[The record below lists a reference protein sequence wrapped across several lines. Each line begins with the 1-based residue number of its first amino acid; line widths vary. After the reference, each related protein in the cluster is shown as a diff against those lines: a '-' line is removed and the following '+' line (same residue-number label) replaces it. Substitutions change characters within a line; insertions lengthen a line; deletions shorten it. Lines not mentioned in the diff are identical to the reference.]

1 MRLYRIL
8 LTVLFLFN
16 ILNTNAQESHDFEI
30 SKNLD
35 IYTSL
40 IQQLDL
46 HYVDEVQSGTMTKI
60 AIDAMLKHLD
70 PYTVYYPESMI
81 EDVRFLQTGK
91 YGGIGSTMHTKN
103 GSIVVG
109 MTYPGFPFNEAGIR
123 AGDIIIKIDGEDV
136 HDKKMR
142 EVSEHLKGAS
152 GTELTVVYK
161 SAKDGVKKSVK
172 LKREEIVVKD
182 VPYFTMVD
190 DSVAYVKLV
199 GFKQYAAKEVKLA
212 IDSLSKTNG
221 INSVVLDLRN
231 NGGGLLIQAVNILD
245 LFVDAGELI
254 VSTKGK
260 TKKENYIYKTKHH
273 ANYPDMRVVIL
284 VNKNSASASEI
295 VAGSFQ
301 DLDRGV
307 IMGQKSFGKGLV
319 QKVFPLSYRSQ
330 VKITVAKYYIP
341 SGRCIQ
347 SLDYIH
353 KDASGKAVKT
363 PDSLM
368 ATFKT
373 KGGRLVKDAGGIIP
387 DLKLE
392 TKYNS
397 DIVSS
402 LMHNY
407 EIFDFATKYI
417 YSHDTIRDVESFEV
431 NDELYGKFVNF
442 VNADSFNF
450 TLPIESELNKLRK
463 FSEEKNY
470 DIINE
475 LDALEKKIEISKKSI
490 YEDNKEIL
498 KPLIKEELV
507 SRYFFN
513 SGRVEA
519 MLQYD
524 SEVREAIK
532 LLTNEKRYNKILHNN
547 N

>member
-1 MRLYRIL
+1 MRLYRIFI
-8 LTVLFLFN
+8 TAFLILNVFN
-16 ILNTNAQESHDFEI
+16 IKAQESHDFEI

-46 HYVDEVQSGTMTKI
+46 HYVDEVQAGTMTKT
-60 AIDAMLKHLD
+60 AIDAMLKKLD

-91 YGGIGSTMHTKN
+91 YGGIGSTMHIKN
-103 GSIVVG
+103 KNIVVG
-109 MTYPGFPFNEAGIR
+109 MTYPGFPFNKAGIR
-123 AGDIIIKIDGEDV
+123 AGDIIVKIDGEDV
-136 HDKKMR
+136 RAKKMR
-142 EVSEHLKGAS
+142 EISEHLKGAS

-161 SAKDGVKKSVK
+161 SAKDGTEKSVD

-182 VPYFTMVD
+182 VPYFAMID
-190 DSVAYVKLV
+190 DSIAYVKLV
-199 GFKQYAAKEVKLA
+199 GFKQSAAKEVKLA
-212 IDSLSKTNG
+212 IDSLAKNNTIS
-221 INSVVLDLRN
+221 SVDLDLRN

-260 TKKENYIYKTKHH
+260 TKKENFTYKTRRH
-273 ANYPDMRVVIL
+273 AAFPNMRVAVL

-373 KGGRLVKDAGGIIP
+373 KGDRLVKDAGGIIP
-387 DLKLE
+387 DIKLE
-392 TKYNS
+392 TKYDS

-402 LMHNY
+402 LMQNY
-407 EIFDFATKYI
+407 EIFDFATKYV
-417 YSHDTIRDVESFEV
+417 YSHDTIRDIKNFEIS
-431 NDELYGKFVNF
+431 DELYSEFVSF

-450 TLPIESELNKLRK
+450 TLPIESEFDKLRR
-463 FSEEKNY
+463 FSDENSY
-470 DIINE
+470 DITNE
-475 LDALEKKIEISKKSI
+475 LDALEKKIEVSKKNI
-490 YEDNKEIL
+490 YENNKEII

-507 SRYFFN
+507 SRYYFD

-519 MLQYD
+519 MLQND
-524 SEVREAIK
+524 HEVSEAIK
-532 LLTNEKRYNKILHNN
+532 LLKDEKMYNRILR
-547 N
+547 

>member
-1 MRLYRIL
+1 MRLYRIFISAFL
-8 LTVLFLFN
+8 LFN
-16 ILNTNAQESHDFEI
+16 IANINAQESHDFEI

-46 HYVDEVQSGTMTKI
+46 HYVDEVQPGTMTKT

-70 PYTVYYPESMI
+70 PYTNYYPESMI

-91 YGGIGSTMHTKN
+91 YGGIGSTMHIKN
-103 GSIVVG
+103 GNIVVG
-109 MTYPGFPFNEAGIR
+109 MTYPGFPFNEAGLR
-123 AGDIIIKIDGEDV
+123 AGDIILKIDGEDV
-136 HDKKMR
+136 HGKKMR
-142 EVSEHLKGAS
+142 DISEHLKGAS
-152 GTELTVVYK
+152 GTDLKLVYK
-161 SAKDGVKKSVK
+161 SAKDGTEKVVN

-182 VPYFTMVD
+182 VPYFTMLD
-190 DSVAYVKLV
+190 DSMAYVKLV
-199 GFKQYAAKEVKLA
+199 GFKQNAAKEVKMA
-212 IDSLSKTNG
+212 IDSLAKNNG
-221 INSVVLDLRN
+221 ISSVVLDLRN

-260 TKKENYIYKTKHH
+260 TKKENFTYKTRHH
-273 ANYPDMRVVIL
+273 ANYPNMKVVVL

-387 DLKLE
+387 DVKLE
-392 TKYNS
+392 SKYSS
-397 DIVSS
+397 DIVYS
-402 LMHNY
+402 LSQNY
-407 EIFDFATKYI
+407 EIFDFATKYV
-417 YSHDTIRDVESFEV
+417 YSHDSIKDIKSFEI
-431 NDELYGKFVNF
+431 NDELYSEFVSF
-442 VNADSFNF
+442 VDADSFNF
-450 TLPIESELNKLRK
+450 TLPIETELKKLRS
-463 FSEEKNY
+463 FSKENSY
-470 DIINE
+470 DISNE
-475 LDALEKKIEISKKSI
+475 LDALADKIEISKKNV
-490 YEDNKEIL
+490 YRDNKEIII
-498 KPLIKEELV
+498 PLIKEELV
-507 SRYFFN
+507 SRYYFD

-519 MLQYD
+519 MLQND
-524 SEVREAIK
+524 KEVREAIK
-532 LLTNEKRYNKILHNN
+532 LLNDDKRYSQILD
-547 N
+547 

>member
-1 MRLYRIL
+1 MRLLRSLIL
-8 LTVLFLFN
+8 AFLFLN
-16 ILNTNAQESHDFEI
+16 IPYINAQESHDFEI

-46 HYVDEVQSGTMTKI
+46 HYVDEMHAGTMTKT

-91 YGGIGSTMHTKN
+91 YGGVGAAMHIKD
-103 GSIVVG
+103 GDIVVG
-109 MTYPGFPFNEAGIR
+109 MTYPGFPFNKSGLR
-123 AGDIIIKIDGEDV
+123 AGDILTSINGENI
-136 HDKKMR
+136 HGNEMR
-142 EVSEHLKGAS
+142 EISEYLKGAA
-152 GTELTVVYK
+152 GTDLSVVYK
-161 SAKDGVKKSVK
+161 SAKDGLEKTVN
-172 LKREEIVVKD
+172 LKREEIIVKD
-182 VPYFTMVD
+182 VPFFTLLE
-190 DSVAYVKLV
+190 DSIAYVKLV
-199 GFKQYAAKEVKLA
+199 GFKQNAAKEVKMA
-212 IDSLSKTNG
+212 IDSLNRNNNVKAV
-221 INSVVLDLRN
+221 ILDLRN

-245 LFVDAGELI
+245 LFVSQGETI

-260 TKKENYIYKTKHH
+260 TRKENFTYKTRRQ
-273 ANYPDMRVVIL
+273 AAYPNMKVVVL
-284 VNKNSASASEI
+284 VNKHSASASEI

-353 KDASGKAVKT
+353 KDANGRAIKT

-387 DLKLE
+387 DIKLE
-392 TKYNS
+392 EKYSS

-402 LMHNY
+402 LIRNY
-407 EIFDFATKYI
+407 EIFDFATKYV
-417 YSHDTIRDVESFEV
+417 YSHDSIMDIKDFKID
-431 NDELYGKFVNF
+431 DELYNEFISF

-450 TLPIESELNKLRK
+450 TLPIEVELKKLRK
-463 FSEEKNY
+463 FSDEKNY
-470 DIINE
+470 DIASE
-475 LDALEKKIEISKKSI
+475 LDALESKIEISKKNI
-490 YEDNKEIL
+490 YDENKQIIR
-498 KPLIKEELV
+498 PLIKEELA
-507 SRYFFN
+507 SRYFFD
-513 SGRVEA
+513 SGRVEV
-519 MLQYD
+519 MLQD
-524 SEVREAIK
+524 DKEVLEAID
-532 LLTNEKRYNKILHNN
+532 ILNDNHKYSQILQLK
-547 N
+547 

>member
-1 MRLYRIL
+1 MRLYRIFISA
-8 LTVLFLFN
+8 FLVFN
-16 ILNTNAQESHDFEI
+16 IVNIYAQESHDFEI

-46 HYVDEVQSGTMTKI
+46 HYVDEVQPGTMTKT

-70 PYTVYYPESMI
+70 PYTNYYPESMI

-91 YGGIGSTMHTKN
+91 YGGIGSTMHIKN
-103 GSIVVG
+103 GNIVVG
-109 MTYPGFPFNEAGIR
+109 MTYPGFPFNEAGLR
-123 AGDIIIKIDGEDV
+123 AGDIILKIDGEDV
-136 HDKKMR
+136 HGKKMR
-142 EVSEHLKGAS
+142 DISEHLKGAS
-152 GTELTVVYK
+152 GTALNVVYK
-161 SAKDGVKKSVK
+161 SAKDGTEKTVN

-182 VPYFTMVD
+182 VPYFTMLD
-190 DSVAYVKLV
+190 DSIAYVKLV
-199 GFKQYAAKEVKLA
+199 GFKQNAAKEVKMA
-212 IDSLSKTNG
+212 IDSLAKNNTIS
-221 INSVVLDLRN
+221 SVVLDLRN

-245 LFVDAGELI
+245 LFVDGGELI

-260 TKKENYIYKTKHH
+260 TKNENYTYKTRHH
-273 ANYPDMRVVIL
+273 ANYPNMKVVVL

-353 KDASGKAVKT
+353 KDASGHAVKT

-373 KGGRLVKDAGGIIP
+373 KGGRLVRDAGGIIP
-387 DLKLE
+387 DVKLE
-392 TKYNS
+392 SKYSS
-397 DIVSS
+397 DIVYS
-402 LMHNY
+402 LFQNY
-407 EIFDFATKYI
+407 EIFDFATKYV
-417 YSHDTIRDVESFEV
+417 YSHDSIKDIKSFEV
-431 NDELYGKFVNF
+431 NDELYSEFVSF

-450 TLPIESELNKLRK
+450 TLPIEIELKKLRS
-463 FSEEKNY
+463 FSKENSY
-470 DIINE
+470 DISNE
-475 LDALEKKIEISKKSI
+475 LDALVNKIEISKKNI
-490 YEDNKEIL
+490 YSDNKEII

-507 SRYFFN
+507 SRYYFD

-519 MLQYD
+519 MLQND
-524 SEVREAIK
+524 KEVREAIK
-532 LLTNEKRYNKILHNN
+532 LLNDDKRYSQILD
-547 N
+547 